1 MSSPYTPPAYQ
12 QPAFNCPFCGAY
24 ANQDWAEVGKIVHQQ
39 GYTPEFVELPNTR
52 GAECAHCGLYSIWYD
67 QIMVYPSESV
77 APMPNA
83 DMPDDVRHDYE
94 EASNILA
101 ASPRGAAALLRLA
114 LQKLMV
120 HLGEPGKHIDTDIA
134 SLVKKGLPVK
144 LQQALDSVRV
154 VGNNAVH
161 PGQLDLTDTPE
172 LATKLFTFLNII
184 VDNRITQDRMIDQFY
199 TGSIPANLQKA
210 IVDRD
215 TPRIIQ
221 KGAGGGGG
229 PR

>member
-1 MSSPYTPPAYQ
+1 
-12 QPAFNCPFCGAY
+12 
-24 ANQDWAEVGKIVHQQ
+24 
-39 GYTPEFVELPNTR
+39 
-52 GAECAHCGLYSIWYD
+52 
-67 QIMVYPSESV
+67 
-77 APMPNA
+77 MPNA

-199 TGSIPANLQKA
+199 TGTIPANLQQA
-210 IVDRD
+210 IVTRD
-215 TPRIIQ
+215 TPRLQ
-221 KGAGGGGG
+221 NGAGGGGG

>member
-1 MSSPYTPPAYQ
+1 MSVPYTPPAHQ

-24 ANQDWAEVGKIVHQQ
+24 SNQDWAEVGKIVHQQ

-52 GAECAHCGLYSIWYD
+52 GAECAHCGRYSIWYD
-67 QIMVYPSESV
+67 QIMVYPLESV

-199 TGSIPANLQKA
+199 TGTIPANLQQA
-210 IVDRD
+210 IVTRD
-215 TPRIIQ
+215 TPRLQ
-221 KGAGGGGG
+221 NGAGGGGG